1 MSACDIDRER
11 RIRQKY
17 SMNILTDPVSVHD
30 GAQLV
35 RHVRVAKT
43 LIERCPETGKRLGTR
58 KAIGRCQR
66 ILDLYALGARHPII
80 AEGGT
85 L

>member
-1 MSACDIDRER
+1 
-11 RIRQKY
+11 
-17 SMNILTDPVSVHD
+17 MNILTDPVRVHD

-43 LIERCPETGKRLGTR
+43 LIERNPDTGERCGTR
-58 KAIGRCQR
+58 NARGRCQR
-66 ILDLYALGARHPII
+66 LLDLYALGARHPII

>member
-1 MSACDIDRER
+1 
-11 RIRQKY
+11 
-17 SMNILTDPVSVHD
+17 MNILTDPVRVHD

-43 LIERCPETGKRLGTR
+43 LIERCPETGQRVGSR
-58 KAIGRCQR
+58 KLRGRCQR
-66 ILDLYALGARHPII
+66 MLDLYALGTLHPII

>member
-1 MSACDIDRER
+1 
-11 RIRQKY
+11 
-17 SMNILTDPVSVHD
+17 MNILTDPMRVHD

-35 RHVRVAKT
+35 RHVGVAKT
-43 LIERCPETGKRLGTR
+43 LLERCPETGQRLGSR
-58 KAIGRCQR
+58 KARGRCQR
-66 ILDLYALGARHPII
+66 LLDLYALGARHPII